1 MKQIKL
7 DDLAFEMLKDLS
19 KRKDSLGITATLTEW
34 IREEIGRASCRE
46 RV

>member
-19 KRKDSLGITATLTEW
+19 KRKDTLGVTATLTEL
-34 IREEIGRASCRE
+34 IRDKHKEKK
-46 RV
+46 

>member
-34 IREEIGRASCRE
+34 IREKHKGKK
-46 RV
+46 